1 MSIKKINKN
10 ILGEITIDTAR
21 DFVNKYLLQILYF
34 VAAILFISLI
44 IIFSINR
51 KATVKEKEITNFY
64 QAISY
69 SRENKNDEALN
80 ILQNIYDLTNDIE
93 IKTISGIKIADIKA
107 NTANYDEAI
116 KIYLE
121 VYNLKNNNEFL
132 KNLAGL
138 SALTILISQNEER
151 TYPQIDNLI
160 TQMSDPANPLLVLVQ
175 EQNAWFELQKGNKEQ
190 GLEILNSLLKQNID
204 QTTKDRIN
212 SVIISYE
219 NENI

>member
-93 IKTISGIKIADIKA
+93 IKTISGIKIANIKA